1 MILSNN
7 PKTYIIITIYNN
19 IYGIKIRKKYINR
32 WAGPSAAHPYNL
44 HFAPGGNAINKLRR
58 IYDPK

>member
-44 HFAPGGNAINKLRR
+44 RSDVWIKSDVK
-58 IYDPK
+58 I

>member
-7 PKTYIIITIYNN
+7 PRTCIAITIYHSE
-19 IYGIKIRKKYINR
+19 IRKKYMYR
-32 WAGPSAAHPYNL
+32 WVGPSVLNPYNL